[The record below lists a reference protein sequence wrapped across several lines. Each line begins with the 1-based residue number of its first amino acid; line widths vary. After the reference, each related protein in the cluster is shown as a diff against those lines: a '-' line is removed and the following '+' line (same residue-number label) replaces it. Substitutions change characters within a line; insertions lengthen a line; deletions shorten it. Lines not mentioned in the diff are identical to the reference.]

1 MLTRFFGPEFAILLL
16 VLLAA
21 ADKAPIG
28 TIIQGLPSVEPFAAF
43 ACLTAFVRRKVS
55 TWFVG
60 CGARLGLGVI
70 VGDLARRFHL
80 CIELLELEGHR
91 GCCSSG

>member
-1 MLTRFFGPEFAILLL
+1 MLTRFFGPQLAVLLL

-21 ADKAPIG
+21 ADKASIG
-28 TIIQGLPSVEPFAAF
+28 PIIQGLPRVKPFATF
-43 ACLTAFVRRKVS
+43 ACFATFFRREVP

-60 CGARLGLGVI
+60 CRARLGLVVI
-70 VGDLARRFHL
+70 VGGLARRFHL

-91 GCCSSG
+91 